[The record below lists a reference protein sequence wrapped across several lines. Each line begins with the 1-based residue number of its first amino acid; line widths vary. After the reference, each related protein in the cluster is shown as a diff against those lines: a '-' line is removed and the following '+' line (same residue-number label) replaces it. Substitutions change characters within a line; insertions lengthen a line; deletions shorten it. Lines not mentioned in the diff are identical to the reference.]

1 MSAQQLEQVK
11 QLQVT
16 LTKMEVTLNAIADA
30 VVWVGQD
37 RRIQWCNS
45 NFESLVNQLHG
56 AVCGLQLP
64 DLLPLAQAGQPVAE
78 KSYPDV
84 RIINGEY
91 ATTNYQLPQDERT
104 LILEISGNC
113 TRVSDEKF
121 AVLVIRDITKAQQTQ
136 ESLQEIEEQLQTLIN
151 ATPDI
156 ICLKDGEGKWLLSN
170 QANLEFLE
178 LKGVDYQGKT
188 DAELAQF
195 SNFYHDVL
203 LNCHKTDEQAWGLGF
218 VHRVEEIVPR
228 PDGTVSSLDMIK
240 APLFHQ
246 DGRRK
251 ALVVLGRDISDRQQT
266 QVALENSLSLL
277 SAIFESIQDGILA
290 VNTFSN
296 ISSYNQKFL
305 EMWSIPPELLTEPDH
320 LKRLMHLANQLKDP
334 DGFLQRVQE
343 LYAQPELVSY
353 DLLELRDGRVFERY
367 SCPQCVGEQII
378 GRVWSFRD
386 ITQRQ
391 RAEEALRQSELQ
403 YRSIFEAINDGLFIT
418 EIETEKVAE
427 VNPAACQMHGYTHEE
442 FIALHPSVYIHPNS
456 HRVFHEYLEKTRAGE
471 QFSGEAVDVCKD
483 GTLIDVEVKGTTCIY
498 NGKPHVLA
506 IVRDIT
512 ARKHTE
518 EALRQSEAQYRD
530 LVQTANCIILRWDG
544 NGNIIFLNDYGQRLF
559 GFDVD
564 EIIGRNVIGTIVPET
579 ETSGRDLEALMVDIC
594 QHPENYLFNENE
606 NLCKNGDRV
615 WIVWANKPI
624 LDEQGNLIEILS
636 VGTDATKRKR
646 VEEALQES
654 ELKFRTIV
662 ENANDLIFVLN
673 LDGIFT
679 YHSPNVT
686 SIMGYSLA
694 EIEGHSVAEFTKPE
708 DLAISAAA
716 LQRAALGEKLTG
728 IEVRLRH
735 KNGSWR
741 WFNFNTSTINTSN
754 GTIAI
759 AGVGRDITERKQAE
773 EALRRSEMKY
783 RNIFENSQVG
793 IFRTR
798 QKDGLIVDANQRGAE
813 ILGFACAVDLIG
825 KYFTTELYVNPDDR
839 TRMLAELEEYGEVRN
854 FEVALYR
861 LDGSVVWVLL
871 SIRLNVEESCLDS
884 VFTDISDRKQQE
896 QALRLIVEGTA
907 AKTGDEFFN
916 SCVRY
921 LAEVLQVRYVLVTEC
936 VDKEKSRVRT
946 LAFWC
951 GETIGENLEYDLRGT
966 PCEHTLQGRICHYA
980 QGLQATFPND
990 SELSTMNAESFLGVP
1005 LHNSFGEI
1013 IGHLAVIDIKPM
1025 KKDPGREL
1033 IMKIFAARAG
1043 AELERKQ
1050 AEAALQQSELKFR
1063 TIVEKVNDVLFVI
1076 NADGVFTYISPN
1088 ILNTTGFAPNEI
1100 EGNPFASFT
1109 HPEDVPKCLNVAQTV
1124 LATGEGISDT
1134 EFRGRRRDGGW
1145 VWQTANI
1152 VRTQDTQGNFQIV
1165 GVARDISDRKLA
1177 EAALQRRT
1185 QAESLI
1191 SSISRQ
1197 FIDQDLETAIN
1208 FTLQAIAQFI
1218 NAEHSCIFECSSE
1231 QSEFYLI
1238 HEWCG
1243 EDVPPLIEI
1252 ARGSPVEVFPYF
1264 YEPILRGKHRQ
1275 ISCVEKLPPHLPERK
1290 LFESMS
1296 FQSLLAVPM
1305 LHAGRVVG
1313 FVGAAMIHYT
1323 KTWNQEDINLLKLVG
1338 EIIAIGRARHQA
1350 EEALRIA
1357 KEAAETANRA
1367 KSTFLANMSHELR
1380 TPLNAIL
1387 GFSQLMER
1395 DTSLNSNQ
1403 RESLAT
1409 INRSGEHLLNLIN
1422 DVLEMSKIEAGH
1434 IVFNPEDFDLYLLLQ
1449 TLQEMFQVR
1458 TQAKHLFLR
1467 FEIAPDLPRYIKT
1480 DEGKLRQVLINLL
1493 GNAVKFTQT
1502 GGVTL
1507 RARLG
1512 TGDACE
1518 DTGTRR
1524 HGDAGNQQDTG
1535 TRRHKDAGN
1544 QQDTGTRRHGDAGNQ
1559 QDMGNSSLSASP
1571 RLIVSASS
1579 QASPRLIVSASSQA
1593 SSQRLSLIFEVEDTG
1608 RGIAP
1613 EEMNNLFQ
1621 PFVQT
1626 TSGIQTKEGTGLGLT
1641 ISRQFVRLLGGDIHF
1656 ISTLGQGSTF
1666 SFDIQVNLA
1675 AALKVVPKLNKGRVI
1690 GLAADQPS
1698 YRILVVDDRQENRDL
1713 IMQLLG
1719 SVGFEV
1725 DAANNGQEAIAM
1737 WQNWQPH
1744 LIWMDMR
1751 MPVMNGY
1758 DATKEIR
1765 ARERKDA
1772 DISRRSDAGNCS
1784 LSASPRHHLPASSF
1798 RTVIIALTASA
1809 FEEQQASIL
1818 AAGCDDLIRKPFRE
1832 QVIFEKIAEYLQVRY
1847 IYAEDSS
1854 ENATNNKPGNIQ
1866 SSILDLHSAI
1876 TVMPTSWVAELNQAA
1891 VEVDGERIFQII
1903 DQIPQ
1908 THSDLAEAL
1917 ANLVRSFCFDEIIE
1931 LTSSLL
1937 N

>member
-56 AVCGLQLP
+56 TVCGLQLP
-64 DLLPLAQAGQPVAE
+64 DLLPLTQAGKPVAE

-84 RIINGEY
+84 RILNGEY

-113 TRVSDEKF
+113 TRVTDEKF

-178 LKGVDYQGKT
+178 LQGVDYQGKT

-203 LNCHKTDEQAWGLGF
+203 LNCHKTDEQAWELGF

-228 PDGTVSSLDMIK
+228 PDGTVISLDMIK

-246 DGRRK
+246 NGRRK
-251 ALVVLGRDISDRQQT
+251 ALVVLGRDISERQAALRDRQQT
-266 QVALENSLSLL
+266 QITLENSLSLL

-320 LKRLMHLANQLKDP
+320 LKRLMYLANQLKDP

-343 LYAQPELVSY
+343 LYTQPELVSY

-716 LQRAALGEKLTG
+716 LQRAAMGEKLTG

-754 GTIAI
+754 GTVAI

-773 EALRRSEMKY
+773 EALRCSEMKY

-813 ILGFACAVDLIG
+813 ILGFASAVDLIG

-854 FEVALYR
+854 FEVALRR
-861 LDGSVVWVLL
+861 LDGSAVWVLL

-921 LAEVLQVRYVLVTEC
+921 LAEVLQVHYVLVTEC
-936 VDKEKSRVRT
+936 VDLEKSRVRT

-951 GETIGENLEYDLRGT
+951 GKRIGENLEYHLRGT

-980 QGLQATFPND
+980 QGLQAAFPND
-990 SELSTMNAESFLGVP
+990 PDLASMNAESFLGVP

-1025 KKDPGREL
+1025 KQDPGREL

-1076 NADGVFTYISPN
+1076 NADGLFTYISPN
-1088 ILNTTGFAPNEI
+1088 ILNTTGFAPQEI
-1100 EGNPFASFT
+1100 EGNSLASFT
-1109 HPEDVPKCLNVAQTV
+1109 HPEDVPKCMNVAQTV
-1124 LATGEGISDT
+1124 LATGEGISDI
-1134 EFRGRRRDGGW
+1134 EFRGRHRNGGW

-1165 GVARDISDRKLA
+1165 GVARDISDRKQA
-1177 EAALQRRT
+1177 EEALQLRA
-1185 QAESLI
+1185 QLESIL
-1191 SSISRQ
+1191 SSISRH
-1197 FIDQDLETAIN
+1197 FIDQHIDTAID

-1218 NAEHSCIFECSSE
+1218 NAERCAIFELSYDPHE
-1231 QSEFYLI
+1231 VYLVN
-1238 HEWCG
+1238 EWCAANIQ
-1243 EDVPPLIEI
+1243 PLMGNARRGNLEMFPLLAPMLVGKSCALPCI
-1252 ARGSPVEVFPYF
+1252 AD
-1264 YEPILRGKHRQ
+1264 
-1275 ISCVEKLPPHLPERK
+1275 LPPDAPEK
-1290 LFESMS
+1290 EFFES
-1296 FQSLLAVPM
+1296 QSIKSALGVPM
-1305 LHAGRVVG
+1305 AHSGKVVG
-1313 FVGAAMIHYT
+1313 FIAADTINYT
-1323 KTWNQEDINLLKLVG
+1323 KNWNQQDINLLKLVG

-1367 KSTFLANMSHELR
+1367 KSAFLANMSHELR

-1512 TGDACE
+1512 TGEACE
-1518 DTGTRR
+1518 DM
-1524 HGDAGNQQDTG
+1524 GNQENTG
-1535 TRRHKDAGN
+1535 N
-1544 QQDTGTRRHGDAGNQ
+1544 Y
-1559 QDMGNSSLSASP
+1559 SLCASL
-1571 RLIVSASS
+1571 RLPVST
-1579 QASPRLIVSASSQA
+1579 

-1656 ISTLGQGSTF
+1656 TSTPGQGSTF

-1675 AALKVVPKLNKGRVI
+1675 AALKVAPKLSKGRVI

-1713 IMQLLG
+1713 IVQLLG

-1725 DAANNGQEAIAM
+1725 DAASNGQEAIAM

-1751 MPVMNGY
+1751 MPVINGY
-1758 DATKEIR
+1758 DATKQIR
-1765 ARERKDA
+1765 ARE
-1772 DISRRSDAGNCS
+1772 
-1784 LSASPRHHLPASSF
+1784 SSTATNF

-1832 QVIFEKIAEYLQVRY
+1832 QVIFEKIAEYLHVRY
-1847 IYAEDSS
+1847 IYAEENS
-1854 ENATNNKPGNIQ
+1854 ENAIDKKSENIQ
-1866 SSILDLHSAI
+1866 SSILDLHSVI
-1876 TVMPTSWVAELNQAA
+1876 TIMPTAWLAELNQAA
-1891 VEVDGERIFQII
+1891 VEVDAERIFQLIK
-1903 DQIPQ
+1903 QIPQ
-1908 THSDLAEAL
+1908 THSNLAETL

>member
-11 QLQVT
+11 QLQAT
-16 LTKMEVTLNAIADA
+16 LTKMEVTLSAIADA
-30 VVWVGQD
+30 VVWIGED

-45 NFESLVNQLHG
+45 SFESLVNQLHG
-56 AVCGLQLP
+56 TVCGLQLT
-64 DLLPLAQAGQPVAE
+64 DLLPLAQTGQPVAE
-78 KSYPDV
+78 NFYPDV
-84 RIINGEY
+84 RLLNGEY
-91 ATTNYQLPQDERT
+91 ATTNYQLTQGERS

-113 TRVSDEKF
+113 TRLAEEKF
-121 AVLVIRDITKAQQTQ
+121 AVLVIRDITKIQQTQ
-136 ESLQEIEEQLQTLIN
+136 ESLQEIEERLQTLIN

-156 ICLKDGEGKWLLSN
+156 ICLKDGEGRWLLSN

-178 LKGVDYQGKT
+178 LQGVDYRGKT

-195 SNFYHDVL
+195 ANFYHDVL
-203 LNCHKTDEQAWGLGF
+203 LNCCDTDEQAWQLAC

-228 PDGTVSSLDMIK
+228 PDGTASSLDMIK

-251 ALVVLGRDISDRQQT
+251 ALVVLGRDISERQAALRERQQT
-266 QVALENSLSLL
+266 QVTLENSLSLL

-290 VNTFSN
+290 VNTYSN
-296 ISSYNQKFL
+296 ITSYNQKFL
-305 EMWSIPPELLTEPDH
+305 EMWSVPPEILTEPDH

-334 DGFLQRVQE
+334 DGFLQRVRE
-343 LYAQPELVSY
+343 LYAQPELVSN

-367 SCPQCVGEQII
+367 SCPQRIGEQII

-386 ITQRQ
+386 VTQRQ
-391 RAEEALRQSELQ
+391 KSEEALRQSELQ

-418 EIETEKVAE
+418 EIETEKVVE
-427 VNPAACQMHGYTHEE
+427 VNPAACQMHGYTYEE
-442 FIALHPSVYIHPNS
+442 FIALHPSAYIHPDS
-456 HRVFHEYLEKTRAGE
+456 HHVFYEYLKTMRVGE
-471 QFSGEAVDVCKD
+471 QFYGQAVDVCKD

-512 ARKHTE
+512 VRKLIE

-544 NGNIIFLNDYGQRLF
+544 NGDIIFLNDYGQRLF

-564 EIIGRNVIGTIVPET
+564 EIIGRNVVGTIVPET
-579 ETSGRDLEALMVDIC
+579 ETSGRDLQALMVDIC
-594 QHPENYLFNENE
+594 QHPEKYIFNENE

-624 LDEQGNLIEILS
+624 LDERGNLIEILS

-646 VEEALQES
+646 AEAALQES

-694 EIEGHSVAEFTKPE
+694 EIEGHSVVEFTKPE

-741 WFNFNTSTINTSN
+741 WFNFNTSTINTSS
-754 GTIAI
+754 GEIAI

-813 ILGFACAVDLIG
+813 ILGFACAADLIG
-825 KYFTTELYVNPDDR
+825 KHFTTDLYVNINDR
-839 TRMLAELEEYGEVRN
+839 TRMLAELEKYGEVRN
-854 FEVALYR
+854 FELALR
-861 LDGSVVWVLL
+861 RFDGSVVWVLL

-884 VFTDISDRKQQE
+884 VFTDISDRKYQE

-921 LAEVLQVRYVLVTEC
+921 LAEVLQVQYALVTEFN
-936 VDKEKSRVRT
+936 DEPKTKVRT

-951 GETIGENLEYDLRGT
+951 CGNIGDNLEYDLRGT
-966 PCEHTLQGRICHYA
+966 PCQHTLQGKMCHYP
-980 QGLQATFPND
+980 QQVQAAFPED
-990 SELSTMNAESFLGVP
+990 ADLVRMNAESFLGVP
-1005 LHNSFGEI
+1005 LTSSCGEI
-1013 IGHLAVIDIKPM
+1013 IGHLAVIDVKPM
-1025 KKDPGREL
+1025 QPDPGREL

-1076 NADGVFTYISPN
+1076 NPHGVFTYISPN
-1088 ILNTTGFAPNEI
+1088 ILNTTGFAPQEI
-1100 EGNPFASFT
+1100 EGNHFASFT
-1109 HPEDVPKCLNVAQTV
+1109 HPEDVPKCLDAAQTV
-1124 LATGEGISDT
+1124 LATGEGISNT
-1134 EFRGRRRDGGW
+1134 EFRGRRRNGGW

-1152 VRTQDTQGNFQIV
+1152 VRTQDAQGNFQIV
-1165 GVARDISDRKLA
+1165 GIARDISDRKQA
-1177 EAALQRRT
+1177 EEALQRRT

-1218 NAEHSCIFECSSE
+1218 DAEHSCIFECSSD
-1231 QSEFYLI
+1231 QREFYLI
-1238 HEWCG
+1238 HEWCS
-1243 EDVPPLIEI
+1243 EDVPPLIDI
-1252 ARGSPVEVFPYF
+1252 ARGSPVEAFPYF
-1264 YEPILRGKHRQ
+1264 YEPILCGRHRQ

-1290 LFESMS
+1290 LFASMS

-1313 FVGAAMIHYT
+1313 FVGAAMIHQT

-1338 EIIAIGRARHQA
+1338 EIIAIGRSRHQA

-1367 KSTFLANMSHELR
+1367 KSAFLANMSHELR

-1434 IVFNPEDFDLYLLLQ
+1434 IVCNPEDFDLYLLLQ
-1449 TLQEMFQVR
+1449 ILQEMFQAR
-1458 TQAKHLFLR
+1458 TQAKHLFLN
-1467 FEIAPDLPRYIKT
+1467 FEIAPDLPRYINT

-1493 GNAVKFTQT
+1493 GNAVKFTQA

-1512 TGDACE
+1512 TGDRGQGGQKGNFSSH
-1518 DTGTRR
+1518 TSRR
-1524 HGDAGNQQDTG
+1524 DE
-1535 TRRHKDAGN
+1535 
-1544 QQDTGTRRHGDAGNQ
+1544 
-1559 QDMGNSSLSASP
+1559 S
-1571 RLIVSASS
+1571 RLYITPHTPHLPNP
-1579 QASPRLIVSASSQA
+1579 Q
-1593 SSQRLSLIFEVEDTG
+1593 SLIFEVEDTG

-1613 EEMNNLFQ
+1613 EEMENLFQ

-1641 ISRQFVRLLGGDIHF
+1641 ISRQFVRLLGGEIHF
-1656 ISTLGQGSTF
+1656 SSTLGQGSTF

-1675 AALKVVPKLNKGRVI
+1675 SALKVAPKLSKGRVI

-1698 YRILVVDDRQENRDL
+1698 YRILVVDDRPENRDL
-1713 IMQLLG
+1713 IVQLLG

-1725 DAANNGQEAIAM
+1725 DAANNGQEAIAR
-1737 WQNWQPH
+1737 WQNRQPH

-1751 MPVMNGY
+1751 MPIMNGY

-1765 ARERKDA
+1765 AREKTTA
-1772 DISRRSDAGNCS
+1772 TN
-1784 LSASPRHHLPASSF
+1784 F

-1818 AAGCDDLIRKPFRE
+1818 AVGCDDLIRKPFRE

-1847 IYAEDSS
+1847 VYAEDSS
-1854 ENATNNKPGNIQ
+1854 DNVTSNQSENIQ
-1866 SSILDLHSAI
+1866 SSIVDLHSAI
-1876 TVMPTSWVAELNQAA
+1876 TVMSAAWLEEVNQAA
-1891 VEVDGERIFQII
+1891 VEVDAERIFQLIE
-1903 DQIPQ
+1903 QIPQ
-1908 THSDLAEAL
+1908 THSDLAENL

-1931 LTSSLL
+1931 LT